1 MVTLNIPLR
10 DIIIDP
16 KNNPD
21 LLSLPEAEA
30 IALLKEV
37 FAFLDAPFSVSI
49 EGETAVIEA
58 NIDSADPTDKNIVR
72 LREKAAREASRGR
85 YSRAVKLYDQILA
98 QAPLLVEIRRDKGMS
113 LLEMGQ
119 PAEAKE
125 IIRQA
130 LALNPT
136 EPYSLLLMGNIYFQ
150 TSQET
155 AEQFFTRA
163 ARFAPEDP
171 YILSNLASLLGKQEK
186 YDEAITL
193 FKQALAADPGYPNA
207 GFGLALVYMHQ
218 EQYEKAIGVLDALF
232 AQPSSV
238 DIRSEGVYQ
247 EAWRLYRQ
255 ANQEL
260 VKANPEKYMA
270 YVRQLRDTVDAD
282 GGVEIELVPDNS
294 IGTMAVAEIAWHH
307 NRSRHVVRY
316 KDSAPTI
323 VPHLLAHELE
333 HINLETAAR
342 QADNNRFFITNPETR
357 EAAETAI
364 LPEISKLKRS
374 GALGDMLDT
383 FINRIISGLT
393 NQLFN
398 LPLDMMIEHALY
410 HNHPEL
416 RPVQL
421 ISLTQT
427 MADNLQVLNDS
438 QIKRLTPRLI
448 YNANLTMNAAYA
460 VFTDHLYNGRTN
472 FTDPYES
479 TRYLR
484 PGRALFSL
492 WLETM
497 EDYQPGDEYD
507 LVDKMADQLKLEDWY
522 AWRKDE
528 KRPAEEVGGTTN
540 EALLKEKEPAAVMY
554 CLSALQRFENLNR
567 DQIFPIVSEI
577 ALLGQRGL
585 DYADPDQKYTL
596 NNIPGEQ
603 FSGLQL
609 MCFMYVGFKD
619 IEPTLDV
626 GFDLSS
632 SYQLALQLYQE
643 DR

>member
-1 MVTLNIPLR
+1 MITLTIPLR

-16 KNNPD
+16 QDNPD
-21 LLSLPEAEA
+21 LLALPEAEA
-30 IALLKEV
+30 VALLTQAY
-37 FAFLDAPFSVSI
+37 AFLDAPLTI
-49 EGETAVIEA
+49 RLEAETAVIEA
-58 NIDSADPTDKNIVR
+58 DLSSADPADKNIVR

-85 YSRAVKLYDQILA
+85 YSRAVKLYDQILS

-119 PAEAKE
+119 PAEARE
-125 IIRQA
+125 NIRQA
-130 LALNPT
+130 LALKPT
-136 EPYSLLLMGNIYFQ
+136 DPYSLLLMGNIHFP
-150 TSQET
+150 TSQKT

-163 ARFAPEDP
+163 AQYAPEDP
-171 YILSNLASLLGKQEK
+171 YILSNLASVLAKQEK
-186 YDEAITL
+186 YAEAIPL
-193 FKQALAADPGYPNA
+193 FEQALTADPSYPNA
-207 GFGLALVYMHQ
+207 GSGLALVYMHQ
-218 EQYEKAIGVLDALF
+218 DQYWQAVAALDALF
-232 AQPSSV
+232 AQPASV

-247 EAWRLYRQ
+247 EAWRLYRR
-255 ANQEL
+255 ANLEL

-270 YVRQLRDTVDAD
+270 YVRQLRDEVEAS

-342 QADNNRFFITNPETR
+342 LADNNRFFITNPETR
-357 EAAETAI
+357 ETAETAV
-364 LPEISKLKRS
+364 LPEISQLKRS

-383 FINRIISGLT
+383 FVSQILSGLA

-398 LPLDMMIEHALY
+398 LPLDMVIEHALY

-421 ISLTQT
+421 VSLTQT
-427 MADNLQVLNDS
+427 MGDNLQVLNDS
-438 QIKRLTPRLI
+438 QVKRLTPRLI

-484 PGRALFSL
+484 PGRELFSL
-492 WLETM
+492 WLATM
-497 EDYQPGDEYD
+497 EDFQPGDEYD
-507 LVDKMADQLKLEDWY
+507 LVDMMASQLKLEGWY
-522 AWRKDE
+522 DWRKDE
-528 KRPAEEVGGTTN
+528 KRPVEEVGGASN
-540 EALLKEKEPAAVMY
+540 EELLKEKEPAAIMY
-554 CLSALQRFENLNR
+554 CLSALRRFEKLNR
-567 DQIFPIVSEI
+567 DQIYPIVSEI

-585 DYADPDQKYTL
+585 DYADPEQKYSL
-596 NNIPGEQ
+596 NSIPGEQ

-609 MCFMYVGFKD
+609 MCLMYVGFKD
-619 IEPTLDV
+619 IEPTLDL
-626 GFDLSS
+626 GFDLSNP
-632 SYQLALQLYQE
+632 YHLALQLHQDE
-643 DR
+643 A